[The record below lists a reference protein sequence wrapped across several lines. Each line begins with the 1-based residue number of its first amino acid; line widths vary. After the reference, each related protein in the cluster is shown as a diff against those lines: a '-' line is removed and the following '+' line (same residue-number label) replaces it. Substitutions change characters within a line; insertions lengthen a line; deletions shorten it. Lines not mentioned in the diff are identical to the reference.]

1 MIYLNALSSFCS
13 HSCTQIYIW
22 ILKPMSNY
30 ALFIWCYI
38 CVKRTP
44 LPPLPPRTPTYK
56 IYGLGFRLILQSRGA
71 EKVGG
76 GAGARAPPGIPK
88 WSVFGG
94 SGGPRPPKHPK
105 LALCAPPGNFLFCA
119 PAWINF
125 FFEVLKRRTFL
136 VPALFSS
143 TFYAIYL
150 FSCLYLH
157 AGYFLENNT
166 FWFWSTLGHPKM
178 NSLKFYWQCR
188 LVYPPLWGG
197 ILEKVGV

>member
-76 GAGARAPPGIPK
+76 GAGARAPPWHSKMVCFWGFLGAKAPK
-88 WSVFGG
+88 TPQIGAL
-94 SGGPRPPKHPK
+94 RPPWKFP
-105 LALCAPPGNFLFCA
+105 FLRPCY
-119 PAWINF
+119 
-125 FFEVLKRRTFL
+125 
-136 VPALFSS
+136 S
-143 TFYAIYL
+143 
-150 FSCLYLH
+150 LH
-157 AGYFLENNT
+157 ICRFHIVCKV
-166 FWFWSTLGHPKM
+166 F
-178 NSLKFYWQCR
+178 NSLKMY
-188 LVYPPLWGG
+188 VIYT
-197 ILEKVGV
+197 

>member
-76 GAGARAPPGIPK
+76 ARGRAPPWHSKMVCFWGFLGAKAPK
-88 WSVFGG
+88 TPQIGAL
-94 SGGPRPPKHPK
+94 RPPWKFPF
-105 LALCAPPGNFLFCA
+105 LRPCLNQFLFWSFEAAHFLGTC
-119 PAWINF
+119 PFLKHFLRYILIFLLILTRWLF
-125 FFEVLKRRTFL
+125 FGK
-136 VPALFSS
+136 
-143 TFYAIYL
+143 
-150 FSCLYLH
+150 
-157 AGYFLENNT
+157 
-166 FWFWSTLGHPKM
+166 
-178 NSLKFYWQCR
+178 
-188 LVYPPLWGG
+188 
-197 ILEKVGV
+197 